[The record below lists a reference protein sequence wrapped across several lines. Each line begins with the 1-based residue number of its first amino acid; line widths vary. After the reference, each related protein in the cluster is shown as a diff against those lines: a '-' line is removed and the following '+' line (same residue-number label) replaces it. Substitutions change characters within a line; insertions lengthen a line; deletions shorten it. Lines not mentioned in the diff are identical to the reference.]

1 MPQIRPRIRPL
12 FPPLFPPLLRP
23 RSRSLLRPLAAAAAL
38 SLAALG
44 ALSPAHAADAGRPVT
59 LIVPF
64 AAGGGVD
71 GMGRLLAE
79 RLRADMPQGVVVE
92 NKPGASGMLG
102 AQAVLRSAPDG
113 TTLLLGSAGETA
125 INPLVFKGKMQ
136 YQPDKDLVP
145 IALIARV
152 PNVLLAN
159 PKLPVANVEQLVA
172 YGRAHPDKLTYA
184 TSGVGNPQHLNGELL
199 QSLAGIKMVH
209 VPYKGA
215 SAQLVDVA
223 SGSVDLTFVSLA
235 GALPF
240 IQSGKVKPLAV
251 TSAKRA
257 SFAPDIPAIA
267 ETAGLKDYA
276 LENWFGVFVAAG
288 TPSAVQQKLADAI
301 NRALRDEKFVAS
313 IRELGGEVQPM
324 SQAEFSAFIKA
335 QTGVFAKVVADG
347 HITAEN

>member
-1 MPQIRPRIRPL
+1 MPPIRL
-12 FPPLFPPLLRP
+12 
-23 RSRSLLRPLAAAAAL
+23 LAAAA
-38 SLAALG
+38 LAAT
-44 ALSPAHAADAGRPVT
+44 ALAPLPSVQAADVGRPAS

-79 RLRADMPQGVVVE
+79 RLRSEMPQGVVVE

-102 AQAVLRSAPDG
+102 AQTVVRSAPDG
-113 TTLLLGSAGETA
+113 STMLLGSAGETA

-136 YQPDKDLVP
+136 YQPEKDLVP
-145 IALIARV
+145 IALVARV
-152 PNVLLAN
+152 PNVLVAN
-159 PKLPVANVEQLVA
+159 PKLPVSNVEQLVA

-223 SGSVDLTFVSLA
+223 AGSVDLTFVSLA

-240 IQSGKVKPLAV
+240 IKSGKVKPLAV
-251 TSAKRA
+251 TSATRA
-257 SFAPDIPAIA
+257 SFAPDIPAVA
-267 ETAGLKDYA
+267 EYAPLKDYA

-288 TPSAVQQKLADAI
+288 TPADVQQKLAAVI
-301 NRALRDEKFVAS
+301 GRALRDEKFVAS

-324 SQAEFSAFIKA
+324 SQEEFRAFIKA
-335 QTGVFAKVVADG
+335 QTAVFAKVVADG

>member
-1 MPQIRPRIRPL
+1 MPPIRL
-12 FPPLFPPLLRP
+12 FAAAA
-23 RSRSLLRPLAAAAAL
+23 LAAAA
-38 SLAALG
+38 LAPFPSAQ
-44 ALSPAHAADAGRPVT
+44 AADVGRPVS

-79 RLRADMPQGVVVE
+79 RLRSEMPQGVVVE

-102 AQAVLRSAPDG
+102 AQTVVRSAPDG
-113 TTLLLGSAGETA
+113 STMLLGSAGETA

-136 YQPDKDLVP
+136 YQPEKDLVP
-145 IALIARV
+145 IALVARV
-152 PNVLLAN
+152 PNVLVAN
-159 PKLPVANVEQLVA
+159 PKLPVSSVEQLVA
-172 YGRAHPDKLTYA
+172 YGRAQPDKLTYA

-223 SGSVDLTFVSLA
+223 AGSVDLTFVSLA

-240 IQSGKVKPLAV
+240 IKSGKVKPLAV
-251 TSAKRA
+251 TSATRA
-257 SFAPDIPAIA
+257 SFAPDIPAVA
-267 ETAGLKDYA
+267 EYAPLKDYA

-288 TPSAVQQKLADAI
+288 TPADVQQKLAAAI
-301 NRALRDEKFVAS
+301 GRALRDEKFVAS

-324 SQAEFSAFIKA
+324 SQEEFRAFIKA
-335 QTGVFAKVVADG
+335 QTAVFAKVVADG

>member
-1 MPQIRPRIRPL
+1 MSPIRT
-12 FPPLFPPLLRP
+12 
-23 RSRSLLRPLAAAAAL
+23 LAAAAVLA
-38 SLAALG
+38 LAA
-44 ALSPAHAADAGRPVT
+44 SPLYAADPPSGRPVT

-79 RLRADMPQGVVVE
+79 RLRGELPQGVVVE

-102 AQAVLRSAPDG
+102 AQAVVRSAPDG
-113 TTLLLGSAGETA
+113 ATLLLGSAGETA

-136 YQPDKDLVP
+136 YQPDKDLAP

-152 PNVLLAN
+152 PNVLVAN

-172 YGRAHPDKLTYA
+172 YGRANPDKLTYA

-223 SGSVDLTFVSLA
+223 AGSVDLTFVSLA

-240 IQSGKVKPLAV
+240 IKSGKVKPLAV

-257 SFAPDIPAIA
+257 SFAPDIPALA
-267 ETAGLKDYA
+267 EYAPLKDYA
-276 LENWFGVFVAAG
+276 LENWFGVFVPAA
-288 TPSAVQQKLADAI
+288 TPADVQQKLAAAI
-301 NRALRDEKFVAS
+301 GRSLKDEKFVAS

-324 SQAEFSAFIKA
+324 SQDEFRAFIKA
-335 QTGVFAKVVADG
+335 QTDVFAKVVADG

>member
-1 MPQIRPRIRPL
+1 MPRIRFQL
-12 FPPLFPPLLRP
+12 
-23 RSRSLLRPLAAAAAL
+23 LAAAVTVAAL
-38 SLAALG
+38 APFHSAC
-44 ALSPAHAADAGRPVT
+44 AADAGRPVS

-79 RLRADMPQGVVVE
+79 RLRSEMPQGVVVE

-102 AQAVLRSAPDG
+102 AQTVVRSTPDG
-113 TTLLLGSAGETA
+113 STLLLGSAGETA

-136 YQPDKDLVP
+136 YQPEKDLVP

-152 PNVLLAN
+152 PNVLVAN
-159 PKLPVANVEQLVA
+159 PKLPVSNVEQLVA

-223 SGSVDLTFVSLA
+223 AGSVDLTFVSLA

-240 IQSGKVKPLAV
+240 IKSGKVKPLAV
-251 TSAKRA
+251 TSATRA

-267 ETAGLKDYA
+267 EYAPLKDYA

-288 TPSAVQQKLADAI
+288 TPAEVQQKLAAAI
-301 NRALRDEKFVAS
+301 GRSLKDEKFVAS

-324 SQAEFSAFIKA
+324 SQDEFRAFIKT
-335 QTGVFAKVVADG
+335 QTAVFAKVVTDG

>member
-1 MPQIRPRIRPL
+1 MPPIRT
-12 FPPLFPPLLRP
+12 
-23 RSRSLLRPLAAAAAL
+23 LAAVAAL
-38 SLAALG
+38 ALAAS
-44 ALSPAHAADAGRPVT
+44 SPLHAADAAAGRPIT

-79 RLRADMPQGVVVE
+79 RLRSEMPQGVVVE

-102 AQAVLRSAPDG
+102 AQAVVRSAPDG
-113 TTLLLGSAGETA
+113 ATLLLGSAGETA

-136 YQPDKDLVP
+136 YQPEKDLAP

-152 PNVLLAN
+152 PNVLVAN
-159 PKLPVANVEQLVA
+159 PKLPVANVEELVA

-223 SGSVDLTFVSLA
+223 AGSVDLTFVSLA

-240 IQSGKVKPLAV
+240 IKGGKVKPLAV
-251 TSAKRA
+251 TSAQRA
-257 SFAPDIPAIA
+257 SFAPDIPAVA
-267 ETAGLKDYA
+267 EYAPLKDYA
-276 LENWFGVFVAAG
+276 LENWFGVFVPAA
-288 TPSAVQQKLADAI
+288 TPAEVRQKLADAI
-301 NRALRDEKFVAS
+301 GRSLKDEKFVAS

-324 SQAEFSAFIKA
+324 SQDEFRAFIKA
-335 QTGVFAKVVADG
+335 QTAVFAKVVADG

>member
-1 MPQIRPRIRPL
+1 MPHIRT
-12 FPPLFPPLLRP
+12 
-23 RSRSLLRPLAAAAAL
+23 LAAAAAL
-38 SLAALG
+38 ALAASTPL
-44 ALSPAHAADAGRPVT
+44 HAADLPANRPIT

-79 RLRADMPQGVVVE
+79 RLRSELPQGVVVE

-102 AQAVLRSAPDG
+102 ATAVVRSAPDG
-113 TTLLLGSAGETA
+113 ATLLLGSAGETA
-125 INPLVFKGKMQ
+125 INPLVFKSKMQ
-136 YQPDKDLVP
+136 YQPEKDLAPV
-145 IALIARV
+145 ALIARV
-152 PNVLLAN
+152 PNVLVAN
-159 PKLPVANVEQLVA
+159 PKLPVANVEELVA

-215 SAQLVDVA
+215 AAQLVDVA
-223 SGSVDLTFVSLA
+223 AGSVDLTFVSLA

-240 IQSGKVKPLAV
+240 IKSGKVKPLAV

-257 SFAPDIPAIA
+257 SFAPDIPALA
-267 ETAGLKDYA
+267 EYAPLKDYA
-276 LENWFGVFVAAG
+276 LENWFGVFVPAN
-288 TPSAVQQKLADAI
+288 TPPEVQQKLAAAI
-301 NRALRDEKFVAS
+301 DRSLKDEKFVAS

-324 SQAEFSAFIKA
+324 SQDAFRAFIKA
-335 QTGVFAKVVADG
+335 QTAVFAKVVADG
-347 HITAEN
+347 NITAEN

>member
-1 MPQIRPRIRPL
+1 MPPIRT
-12 FPPLFPPLLRP
+12 
-23 RSRSLLRPLAAAAAL
+23 LAAAAAL
-38 SLAALG
+38 AFAAS
-44 ALSPAHAADAGRPVT
+44 SPLHAADLPANRPIT

-79 RLRADMPQGVVVE
+79 RLRSELPQGVVVE

-102 AQAVLRSAPDG
+102 AAAVVRAAPDG
-113 TTLLLGSAGETA
+113 ATLLLGSAGETA
-125 INPLVFKGKMQ
+125 INPLVFKTKMQ
-136 YQPDKDLVP
+136 YQPENDLAP

-152 PNVLLAN
+152 PNVLVAN
-159 PKLPVANVEQLVA
+159 PKLPVASVEQLVA

-215 SAQLVDVA
+215 AAQLVDVA
-223 SGSVDLTFVSLA
+223 AGSVDLTFVSLA

-240 IQSGKVKPLAV
+240 IKSGKVKPLAV

-257 SFAPDIPAIA
+257 SFAPDIPALA
-267 ETAGLKDYA
+267 EYAPLKDYA
-276 LENWFGVFVAAG
+276 LENWFGVFVPAG
-288 TPSAVQQKLADAI
+288 TPPQVQQKLAAAI
-301 NRALRDEKFVAS
+301 GRALKDEKFVAS

-324 SQAEFSAFIKA
+324 SQDSFRAFIKA
-335 QTGVFAKVVADG
+335 QTAVFAKVVADG
-347 HITAEN
+347 NITAEN

>member
-1 MPQIRPRIRPL
+1 MPPIRL
-12 FPPLFPPLLRP
+12 F
-23 RSRSLLRPLAAAAAL
+23 AAAAL
-38 SLAALG
+38 VAAAL
-44 ALSPAHAADAGRPVT
+44 APLPSAQAADPGRPVS

-79 RLRADMPQGVVVE
+79 RLRSEMPQGVVVE

-102 AQAVLRSAPDG
+102 AQTVVRSAPDG
-113 TTLLLGSAGETA
+113 STMLLGSAGETA

-136 YQPDKDLVP
+136 YQPERDLVP
-145 IALIARV
+145 IALVARV
-152 PNVLLAN
+152 PNVLVAN

-223 SGSVDLTFVSLA
+223 AGSVDLTFVSLA

-240 IQSGKVKPLAV
+240 IKSGKVKPLAV
-251 TSAKRA
+251 TSATRA
-257 SFAPDIPAIA
+257 SFAPDIPAVA
-267 ETAGLKDYA
+267 EYAPLKDYA

-288 TPSAVQQKLADAI
+288 TPVDMQQKLAAAI
-301 NRALRDEKFVAS
+301 GRALRDEKFVAS

-324 SQAEFSAFIKA
+324 SQDEFRAFIKA
-335 QTGVFAKVVADG
+335 QTAVFAKVVADG
-347 HITAEN
+347 HITADN

>member
-1 MPQIRPRIRPL
+1 MPPIRT
-12 FPPLFPPLLRP
+12 
-23 RSRSLLRPLAAAAAL
+23 LAAAAAL
-38 SLAALG
+38 ALAA
-44 ALSPAHAADAGRPVT
+44 STPIHAADLPANRPIT

-79 RLRADMPQGVVVE
+79 RLRSELPQGVVVE

-102 AQAVLRSAPDG
+102 ATAVVRSAPDG
-113 TTLLLGSAGETA
+113 ATLLLGSAGETA
-125 INPLVFKGKMQ
+125 INPLVFKSKMQ
-136 YQPDKDLVP
+136 YQPEKDLAPV
-145 IALIARV
+145 ALIARV
-152 PNVLLAN
+152 PNVLVAN

-215 SAQLVDVA
+215 AAQLVDVA
-223 SGSVDLTFVSLA
+223 AGSVDLTFVSLA

-240 IQSGKVKPLAV
+240 IKSGKVKPLAV

-257 SFAPDIPAIA
+257 SFAPDIPALA
-267 ETAGLKDYA
+267 EYAPLKDYA
-276 LENWFGVFVAAG
+276 LENWFGVFVPAS
-288 TPSAVQQKLADAI
+288 TPPEVQQKLAAAI
-301 NRALRDEKFVAS
+301 DRSLKDEKFVAS

-324 SQAEFSAFIKA
+324 SQDEFRAFIKA
-335 QTGVFAKVVADG
+335 QTAVFAKVVTDG
-347 HITAEN
+347 NIKAEN

>member
-1 MPQIRPRIRPL
+1 MPPIRT
-12 FPPLFPPLLRP
+12 
-23 RSRSLLRPLAAAAAL
+23 LAAAAAL
-38 SLAALG
+38 AIAAS
-44 ALSPAHAADAGRPVT
+44 SPLHAADLPANRPIT

-79 RLRADMPQGVVVE
+79 RLRSELPQGVVVE

-102 AQAVLRSAPDG
+102 AAAVVRAAPDG
-113 TTLLLGSAGETA
+113 ATLLLGSAGETA
-125 INPLVFKGKMQ
+125 INPLVFKTKMQ
-136 YQPDKDLVP
+136 YQPEKDLAP

-152 PNVLLAN
+152 PNVLVAN
-159 PKLPVANVEQLVA
+159 PKLPVASVEQLVA

-215 SAQLVDVA
+215 AAQLVDVA
-223 SGSVDLTFVSLA
+223 AGSVDLTFVSLA

-240 IQSGKVKPLAV
+240 IKSGKVKPLAV

-257 SFAPDIPAIA
+257 SFAPDIPALA
-267 ETAGLKDYA
+267 EYAPLKDYA
-276 LENWFGVFVAAG
+276 LENWFGVFVPAG
-288 TPSAVQQKLADAI
+288 TPPQVQQKLAAAI
-301 NRALRDEKFVAS
+301 DRALRDEKFVAS

-324 SQAEFSAFIKA
+324 SQDAFRAFIKA
-335 QTGVFAKVVADG
+335 QTAVFAKVVADG
-347 HITAEN
+347 NITAEN

>member
-1 MPQIRPRIRPL
+1 MPPIRI
-12 FPPLFPPLLRP
+12 
-23 RSRSLLRPLAAAAAL
+23 LAAAAAL
-38 SLAALG
+38 AFAAS
-44 ALSPAHAADAGRPVT
+44 SPLHAADLPANRPIT

-79 RLRADMPQGVVVE
+79 RLRSELPQGVVVE

-102 AQAVLRSAPDG
+102 AAAVVRAAPDG
-113 TTLLLGSAGETA
+113 ATLLLGSAGETA
-125 INPLVFKGKMQ
+125 INPLVFKTKMQ
-136 YQPDKDLVP
+136 YQPEKDLAPV
-145 IALIARV
+145 ALIARV
-152 PNVLLAN
+152 PNVLVAN
-159 PKLPVANVEQLVA
+159 PKLPVASVEQLVA

-215 SAQLVDVA
+215 AAQLVDVA
-223 SGSVDLTFVSLA
+223 AGSVDLTFVSLA

-240 IQSGKVKPLAV
+240 IKSGKVKPLAV

-257 SFAPDIPAIA
+257 SFAPDIPALA
-267 ETAGLKDYA
+267 EYAPLKGYA
-276 LENWFGVFVAAG
+276 LENWFGVFVPAG
-288 TPSAVQQKLADAI
+288 TPLQVQQKLAAAI
-301 NRALRDEKFVAS
+301 GRALKDEKFVAS

-324 SQAEFSAFIKA
+324 SQDEFRAFIKA
-335 QTGVFAKVVADG
+335 QTAVFAKVVADG
-347 HITAEN
+347 NITAEN

>member
-1 MPQIRPRIRPL
+1 MPPIRT
-12 FPPLFPPLLRP
+12 
-23 RSRSLLRPLAAAAAL
+23 LAAAAAL
-38 SLAALG
+38 ALAASTPL
-44 ALSPAHAADAGRPVT
+44 HAADLPANRPIT

-79 RLRADMPQGVVVE
+79 RLRSELPQGVVVE

-102 AQAVLRSAPDG
+102 ATAVVRSAPDG
-113 TTLLLGSAGETA
+113 ATLLLGSAGETA
-125 INPLVFKGKMQ
+125 INPLVFKSKMQ
-136 YQPDKDLVP
+136 YQPEKDLAPV
-145 IALIARV
+145 ALIARV
-152 PNVLLAN
+152 PNVLVAN
-159 PKLPVANVEQLVA
+159 PNLPVANVEQLVA

-215 SAQLVDVA
+215 AAQLVDVA
-223 SGSVDLTFVSLA
+223 AGSVDLTFVSLA

-240 IQSGKVKPLAV
+240 IKSGKVKPLAV

-257 SFAPDIPAIA
+257 SFAPDIPALA
-267 ETAGLKDYA
+267 EYAPLKDYA
-276 LENWFGVFVAAG
+276 LENWFGVFVPAN
-288 TPSAVQQKLADAI
+288 TPPEVQQKLAAAI
-301 NRALRDEKFVAS
+301 DRSLKDEKFVAS

-324 SQAEFSAFIKA
+324 SQDEFRAFIKA
-335 QTGVFAKVVADG
+335 QTAVFAKVVADG
-347 HITAEN
+347 NITAEN

>member
-1 MPQIRPRIRPL
+1 MPPIRT
-12 FPPLFPPLLRP
+12 
-23 RSRSLLRPLAAAAAL
+23 LAAAAAL
-38 SLAALG
+38 ALAASTPL
-44 ALSPAHAADAGRPVT
+44 HAADLPANRPIT

-79 RLRADMPQGVVVE
+79 RLRSELPQGVVVE

-102 AQAVLRSAPDG
+102 ATAVVRSAPDG
-113 TTLLLGSAGETA
+113 ATLLLGSAGETA
-125 INPLVFKGKMQ
+125 INPLVFKSKMQ
-136 YQPDKDLVP
+136 YQPEMDLAPV
-145 IALIARV
+145 ALIARV
-152 PNVLLAN
+152 PNVLVAN

-215 SAQLVDVA
+215 AAQLVDVA
-223 SGSVDLTFVSLA
+223 AGSVDLTFVSLA

-240 IQSGKVKPLAV
+240 IKSGKVKPLAV

-257 SFAPDIPAIA
+257 SFAPDIPALA
-267 ETAGLKDYA
+267 EYAPLKDYA
-276 LENWFGVFVAAG
+276 LENWFGVFVPAN
-288 TPSAVQQKLADAI
+288 TPPDVQQKLAAAI
-301 NRALRDEKFVAS
+301 DRSLKDEKFVAS

-324 SQAEFSAFIKA
+324 SQDEFRAFIKA
-335 QTGVFAKVVADG
+335 QTAVFAKVVADG
-347 HITAEN
+347 NITAEN

>member
-1 MPQIRPRIRPL
+1 MPRIRT
-12 FPPLFPPLLRP
+12 
-23 RSRSLLRPLAAAAAL
+23 LAAAAAL
-38 SLAALG
+38 ALAAS
-44 ALSPAHAADAGRPVT
+44 SPLHAADAAAGRPIT

-79 RLRADMPQGVVVE
+79 RLRSEMPQGVVVE

-102 AQAVLRSAPDG
+102 AQAVVRAAPDG
-113 TTLLLGSAGETA
+113 ATLLLGSAGETA

-136 YQPDKDLVP
+136 YQPEKDLAP

-152 PNVLLAN
+152 PNVLVAN
-159 PKLPVANVEQLVA
+159 PKLPVANVEELVA
-172 YGRAHPDKLTYA
+172 YGRAHPGKLTYA

-223 SGSVDLTFVSLA
+223 AGSVDLTFVSLA

-240 IQSGKVKPLAV
+240 IKGGKVKPLAV
-251 TSAKRA
+251 TSPQRA
-257 SFAPDIPAIA
+257 SFAPDIPAVA
-267 ETAGLKDYA
+267 EYAPLKDYA
-276 LENWFGVFVAAG
+276 LENWFGVFVPAA
-288 TPSAVQQKLADAI
+288 TPAELRQKLADAI
-301 NRALRDEKFVAS
+301 GRSLKDEKFVAS

-324 SQAEFSAFIKA
+324 SQDEFRAFIKA
-335 QTGVFAKVVADG
+335 QTAVFAKVVADG

>member
-1 MPQIRPRIRPL
+1 MPRIRL
-12 FPPLFPPLLRP
+12 
-23 RSRSLLRPLAAAAAL
+23 LAAALLTAAAL
-38 SLAALG
+38 APFPSTQ
-44 ALSPAHAADAGRPVT
+44 AADVGRPVS

-79 RLRADMPQGVVVE
+79 RLRSEMPQGVVVE

-102 AQAVLRSAPDG
+102 AQTVVRSAPDG
-113 TTLLLGSAGETA
+113 STMLLGSAGETA

-136 YQPDKDLVP
+136 YQPDKDLAP
-145 IALIARV
+145 IALVARV
-152 PNVLLAN
+152 PNVLVAN
-159 PKLPVANVEQLVA
+159 PKLPVSNVEQLVA

-223 SGSVDLTFVSLA
+223 AGSVDLTFVSLA

-240 IQSGKVKPLAV
+240 IKSGKVKPLAV
-251 TSAKRA
+251 TSATRA
-257 SFAPDIPAIA
+257 SFAPDIPAVA
-267 ETAGLKDYA
+267 EYAPLKDYA

-288 TPSAVQQKLADAI
+288 TPADVQHKLAAAI
-301 NRALRDEKFVAS
+301 GRALQDEKFVAS

-324 SQAEFSAFIKA
+324 SQEEFRAFIKA
-335 QTGVFAKVVADG
+335 QTAVFAKVVADG

>member
-1 MPQIRPRIRPL
+1 MPPIRT
-12 FPPLFPPLLRP
+12 
-23 RSRSLLRPLAAAAAL
+23 LAAAAAL
-38 SLAALG
+38 AFAASTPL
-44 ALSPAHAADAGRPVT
+44 HAADLPAGRPLT

-79 RLRADMPQGVVVE
+79 RLRGELSQGVVVE

-102 AQAVLRSAPDG
+102 ATAVVRSAPDG
-113 TTLLLGSAGETA
+113 ATLLLGSAGETA
-125 INPLVFKGKMQ
+125 INPLVFKSKMQ
-136 YQPDKDLVP
+136 YQPDKDLAP

-152 PNVLLAN
+152 PNVLVAN
-159 PKLPVANVEQLVA
+159 PKLPVADVEQLVA
-172 YGRAHPDKLTYA
+172 YGRAHPGKLTYA

-199 QSLAGIKMVH
+199 QSLAGMKMVH

-223 SGSVDLTFVSLA
+223 AGSVDLTFVSLA

-240 IQSGKVKPLAV
+240 IKSGKVKPLAV

-257 SFAPDIPAIA
+257 SFAPDIPALA
-267 ETAGLKDYA
+267 EYAPLKDYA
-276 LENWFGVFVAAG
+276 LENWFGVFAPAG
-288 TPSAVQQKLADAI
+288 TKPEVQQKLAAAI
-301 NRALRDEKFVAS
+301 ARSLKDEKFVAS

-324 SQAEFSAFIKA
+324 SQDEFRAFIKA
-335 QTGVFAKVVADG
+335 QTAVFAKVVADG
-347 HITAEN
+347 KISAEN

>member
-1 MPQIRPRIRPL
+1 MPPIRT
-12 FPPLFPPLLRP
+12 
-23 RSRSLLRPLAAAAAL
+23 LAAAAAL
-38 SLAALG
+38 ALAASTPL
-44 ALSPAHAADAGRPVT
+44 HAADLPANRPIT

-79 RLRADMPQGVVVE
+79 RLRSELPQGVVVE

-102 AQAVLRSAPDG
+102 ATAVVRSAPDG
-113 TTLLLGSAGETA
+113 ATLLLGSAGETA
-125 INPLVFKGKMQ
+125 INPLVFKSKMQ
-136 YQPDKDLVP
+136 YQPEKDLAPV
-145 IALIARV
+145 ALIARV
-152 PNVLLAN
+152 PNVLVAN

-172 YGRAHPDKLTYA
+172 YGRAHPEKLTYA

-215 SAQLVDVA
+215 AAQLVDVA
-223 SGSVDLTFVSLA
+223 AGSVDLTFVSLA

-240 IQSGKVKPLAV
+240 IKSGKVKPLAV

-257 SFAPDIPAIA
+257 SFAPDIPALA
-267 ETAGLKDYA
+267 EYAPLKDYA
-276 LENWFGVFVAAG
+276 LENWFGVFVPAN
-288 TPSAVQQKLADAI
+288 TPPEVQQKLAAAI
-301 NRALRDEKFVAS
+301 DRSLKDEKFVAS

-324 SQAEFSAFIKA
+324 SQDEFRAFIKA
-335 QTGVFAKVVADG
+335 QTAVFAKVVADG
-347 HITAEN
+347 NITAEN

>member
-1 MPQIRPRIRPL
+1 MPPIRT
-12 FPPLFPPLLRP
+12 
-23 RSRSLLRPLAAAAAL
+23 LAAAAAL
-38 SLAALG
+38 ALAA
-44 ALSPAHAADAGRPVT
+44 STPIHAADLPANRPIT

-79 RLRADMPQGVVVE
+79 RLRSELPQGVVVE

-102 AQAVLRSAPDG
+102 ATAVVRSAPDG
-113 TTLLLGSAGETA
+113 ATLLLGSAGETA
-125 INPLVFKGKMQ
+125 INPLVFKSKMQ
-136 YQPDKDLVP
+136 YQPEKDLAPV
-145 IALIARV
+145 ALIARV
-152 PNVLLAN
+152 PNVLVAN

-215 SAQLVDVA
+215 AAQLVDVA
-223 SGSVDLTFVSLA
+223 AGSVDLTFVSLA

-240 IQSGKVKPLAV
+240 IKSGKVKPLAV

-257 SFAPDIPAIA
+257 SFAPDIPALA
-267 ETAGLKDYA
+267 EYAPLKDYA
-276 LENWFGVFVAAG
+276 LENWFGVFVPAS
-288 TPSAVQQKLADAI
+288 TPPEVQQKLAAAI
-301 NRALRDEKFVAS
+301 DRSLKDEKFGAS

-324 SQAEFSAFIKA
+324 SQDAFRAFIKA
-335 QTGVFAKVVADG
+335 QTAVFAKVVADG
-347 HITAEN
+347 NITAEN

>member
-1 MPQIRPRIRPL
+1 MPPIRT
-12 FPPLFPPLLRP
+12 
-23 RSRSLLRPLAAAAAL
+23 LAAAAAL
-38 SLAALG
+38 AIAASSLL
-44 ALSPAHAADAGRPVT
+44 HAADLPANRPIT

-79 RLRADMPQGVVVE
+79 RLRSELPQGVVVE

-102 AQAVLRSAPDG
+102 AAAVVRAAPDG
-113 TTLLLGSAGETA
+113 ATLLLGSAGETA
-125 INPLVFKGKMQ
+125 INPLVFKTKMQ
-136 YQPDKDLVP
+136 YQPEKDLAP

-152 PNVLLAN
+152 PNVLVAN
-159 PKLPVANVEQLVA
+159 PKLPVASVEQLVA

-215 SAQLVDVA
+215 AAQLVDVA
-223 SGSVDLTFVSLA
+223 AGSVDLTFVSLA

-240 IQSGKVKPLAV
+240 IKSGKVKPLAV

-257 SFAPDIPAIA
+257 SFAPDIPALA
-267 ETAGLKDYA
+267 EYAPLKDYA
-276 LENWFGVFVAAG
+276 LENWFGVFVPAG
-288 TPSAVQQKLADAI
+288 TPPQVQQKLAAAI
-301 NRALRDEKFVAS
+301 DRALKDEKFVAS

-324 SQAEFSAFIKA
+324 SQDAFRAFIKA
-335 QTGVFAKVVADG
+335 QTAVFAKVVADG
-347 HITAEN
+347 NITAEN

>member
-1 MPQIRPRIRPL
+1 MTLIRTL
-12 FPPLFPPLLRP
+12 AASAALT
-23 RSRSLLRPLAAAAAL
+23 LAAATPL
-38 SLAALG
+38 
-44 ALSPAHAADAGRPVT
+44 HAADAPPPGVGSGRPIT

-79 RLRADMPQGVVVE
+79 RLRAELPQGVVVE

-102 AQAVLRSAPDG
+102 AQTVVRSTPDG

-136 YQPDKDLVP
+136 YQPERDLAP
-145 IALIARV
+145 IALVARV
-152 PNVLLAN
+152 PNVLVAS
-159 PKLPVANVEQLVA
+159 PKLPVATVQELVA
-172 YGRAHPDKLTYA
+172 YGRANPDRLTYA

-223 SGSVDLTFVSLA
+223 AGSVDLTFVSLA

-240 IQSGKVKPLAV
+240 IKSGKVKPLAV

-257 SFAPDIPAIA
+257 SFAPDIPAVA
-267 ETAGLKDYA
+267 EYAPLKDYA
-276 LENWFGVFVAAG
+276 LENWFGIFVPAA
-288 TPSAVQQKLADAI
+288 TPVAVRQQLAAAI
-301 NRALRDEKFVAS
+301 DRCLRDEKLVAS
-313 IRELGGEVQPM
+313 LRELGGEVQPM
-324 SQAEFSAFIKA
+324 SPDAFRDFIQAQIA
-335 QTGVFAKVVADG
+335 VFAKVVADG

>member
-1 MPQIRPRIRPL
+1 MPPIRT
-12 FPPLFPPLLRP
+12 
-23 RSRSLLRPLAAAAAL
+23 LAAAAAL
-38 SLAALG
+38 AIAAS
-44 ALSPAHAADAGRPVT
+44 SPLHAADLPANRPIT

-79 RLRADMPQGVVVE
+79 RLRSELPQGVVVE

-102 AQAVLRSAPDG
+102 AAAVVRAAPDG
-113 TTLLLGSAGETA
+113 ATLLLGSAGETA
-125 INPLVFKGKMQ
+125 INPLVFKTKMQ
-136 YQPDKDLVP
+136 YQPEKDLAP

-152 PNVLLAN
+152 PNVLVAN
-159 PKLPVANVEQLVA
+159 PKLPVASVEQLVA

-215 SAQLVDVA
+215 AAQLVDVA
-223 SGSVDLTFVSLA
+223 AGSVDLTFVSLA
-235 GALPF
+235 GAVPF
-240 IQSGKVKPLAV
+240 IKSGKVKPLAV

-257 SFAPDIPAIA
+257 SFAPDIPALA
-267 ETAGLKDYA
+267 EYAPLKDYA
-276 LENWFGVFVAAG
+276 LENWFGVFVPAG
-288 TPSAVQQKLADAI
+288 TPPQVQQKLAAAI
-301 NRALRDEKFVAS
+301 DRALKDEKFVAS

-324 SQAEFSAFIKA
+324 SQDAFRAFIKA
-335 QTGVFAKVVADG
+335 QTAVFAKVVADG
-347 HITAEN
+347 NITAEN

>member
-1 MPQIRPRIRPL
+1 MPPIRT
-12 FPPLFPPLLRP
+12 
-23 RSRSLLRPLAAAAAL
+23 LAAAAAL
-38 SLAALG
+38 AFAAS
-44 ALSPAHAADAGRPVT
+44 SPLHAADLPANRPIT

-79 RLRADMPQGVVVE
+79 RLRSELPQGVVVE

-102 AQAVLRSAPDG
+102 ATAVVRAAPDG
-113 TTLLLGSAGETA
+113 ATLLLGSAGETA
-125 INPLVFKGKMQ
+125 INPLVFKTKMQ
-136 YQPDKDLVP
+136 YQPEKDLAPV
-145 IALIARV
+145 ALIARV
-152 PNVLLAN
+152 PHVLVAN
-159 PKLPVANVEQLVA
+159 PKLPVASVEQLVA

-215 SAQLVDVA
+215 AAQLVDVA
-223 SGSVDLTFVSLA
+223 AGSVDLTFVSLA

-240 IQSGKVKPLAV
+240 IKSGKVKPLAV

-257 SFAPDIPAIA
+257 SFAPDIPALA
-267 ETAGLKDYA
+267 EYAPLKDYA
-276 LENWFGVFVAAG
+276 LENWFGVFVPAG
-288 TPSAVQQKLADAI
+288 TPPQVQQKLAAAI
-301 NRALRDEKFVAS
+301 GRALKDEKFVAS

-324 SQAEFSAFIKA
+324 SQDDFRAFIKA
-335 QTGVFAKVVADG
+335 QTAVFAKVVADG
-347 HITAEN
+347 NITAEN

>member
-1 MPQIRPRIRPL
+1 MPPIRT
-12 FPPLFPPLLRP
+12 
-23 RSRSLLRPLAAAAAL
+23 LAAAAAL
-38 SLAALG
+38 ALAASTPL
-44 ALSPAHAADAGRPVT
+44 HAADLPANRPIT

-79 RLRADMPQGVVVE
+79 RLRSELPQGVVVE

-102 AQAVLRSAPDG
+102 ATAVVRSAPDG
-113 TTLLLGSAGETA
+113 ATLLLGSAGETA
-125 INPLVFKGKMQ
+125 INPLVFKSKMQ
-136 YQPDKDLVP
+136 YQPEKDLAPV
-145 IALIARV
+145 ALIARV
-152 PNVLLAN
+152 PNVLVAN
-159 PKLPVANVEQLVA
+159 PKLPVANVEHLVA

-215 SAQLVDVA
+215 AAQLVDVA
-223 SGSVDLTFVSLA
+223 AGSVDLTFVSLA

-240 IQSGKVKPLAV
+240 IKSGKVKPLAV

-257 SFAPDIPAIA
+257 SFAPDIPALA
-267 ETAGLKDYA
+267 EYAPLKDYA
-276 LENWFGVFVAAG
+276 LENWFGVFVPAS
-288 TPSAVQQKLADAI
+288 TPPEVQQKLAAAI
-301 NRALRDEKFVAS
+301 DRSLKDEKFVAS

-324 SQAEFSAFIKA
+324 SQDEFRAFIKA
-335 QTGVFAKVVADG
+335 QTAVFAKVVTDG
-347 HITAEN
+347 NITAEN

>member
-1 MPQIRPRIRPL
+1 MPPIRT
-12 FPPLFPPLLRP
+12 
-23 RSRSLLRPLAAAAAL
+23 LAAAAAL
-38 SLAALG
+38 ALAASTPL
-44 ALSPAHAADAGRPVT
+44 HAADLPANRPIT

-79 RLRADMPQGVVVE
+79 RLRSELPQGVVVE

-102 AQAVLRSAPDG
+102 ATAVVRSAPDG
-113 TTLLLGSAGETA
+113 ATLLLGSAGETA
-125 INPLVFKGKMQ
+125 INPLVFKSKMQ
-136 YQPDKDLVP
+136 YQPEKDLAPV
-145 IALIARV
+145 ALIARV
-152 PNVLLAN
+152 PNVLVAN

-215 SAQLVDVA
+215 AAQLVDVA
-223 SGSVDLTFVSLA
+223 AGSVDLTFVSLA

-240 IQSGKVKPLAV
+240 IKSGKVKPLAV

-257 SFAPDIPAIA
+257 SFAPDIPALA
-267 ETAGLKDYA
+267 EYAPLKDYA
-276 LENWFGVFVAAG
+276 LENWFGVFVPAN
-288 TPSAVQQKLADAI
+288 TPPDVQQKLAAAI
-301 NRALRDEKFVAS
+301 DRSLKDEKFVAS

-324 SQAEFSAFIKA
+324 SQDEFRAFIKA
-335 QTGVFAKVVADG
+335 QTAVFAKVVADG
-347 HITAEN
+347 NITAEN

>member
-1 MPQIRPRIRPL
+1 MPPIRI
-12 FPPLFPPLLRP
+12 
-23 RSRSLLRPLAAAAAL
+23 LAAAAAL
-38 SLAALG
+38 AFAAS
-44 ALSPAHAADAGRPVT
+44 SPLHAADLPANRPIT

-79 RLRADMPQGVVVE
+79 RLRSELPQGVVVE

-102 AQAVLRSAPDG
+102 ATAVVRAAPDG
-113 TTLLLGSAGETA
+113 ATLLLGSAGETA
-125 INPLVFKGKMQ
+125 INPLVFKTKMQ
-136 YQPDKDLVP
+136 YQPDKDLAP

-152 PNVLLAN
+152 PNVLVAN
-159 PKLPVANVEQLVA
+159 PKLPVASVEQLVA

-215 SAQLVDVA
+215 AAQLVDVA
-223 SGSVDLTFVSLA
+223 AGSVDLTFVSLA

-240 IQSGKVKPLAV
+240 IKSGKVKPLAV

-257 SFAPDIPAIA
+257 SFAPDIPALA
-267 ETAGLKDYA
+267 EYAPLKDYA
-276 LENWFGVFVAAG
+276 LENWFGVFVPAG
-288 TPSAVQQKLADAI
+288 TPPQVQQKLAAAI
-301 NRALRDEKFVAS
+301 DRALKDEKFVAS

-324 SQAEFSAFIKA
+324 SQDAFRAFIKA
-335 QTGVFAKVVADG
+335 QTAVFAKVVADG
-347 HITAEN
+347 NITAEN

>member
-1 MPQIRPRIRPL
+1 MPPIRI
-12 FPPLFPPLLRP
+12 
-23 RSRSLLRPLAAAAAL
+23 LAAAAAL
-38 SLAALG
+38 AFAAS
-44 ALSPAHAADAGRPVT
+44 SPLHAADLPANRPIT

-79 RLRADMPQGVVVE
+79 RLRSELPQGVVVE

-102 AQAVLRSAPDG
+102 AAAVVRAAPDG
-113 TTLLLGSAGETA
+113 ATLLLGSAGETA
-125 INPLVFKGKMQ
+125 INPLVFKTKMQ
-136 YQPDKDLVP
+136 YQPERDLAPV
-145 IALIARV
+145 ALIARV
-152 PNVLLAN
+152 PNVLVAN
-159 PKLPVANVEQLVA
+159 PKLPVASVEQLVA

-215 SAQLVDVA
+215 AAQLVDVA
-223 SGSVDLTFVSLA
+223 AGSVDLTFVSLA

-240 IQSGKVKPLAV
+240 IKSGKVKPLAV

-257 SFAPDIPAIA
+257 SFAPDIPALA
-267 ETAGLKDYA
+267 EYAPLKDYA
-276 LENWFGVFVAAG
+276 LENWFGVFVPAG
-288 TPSAVQQKLADAI
+288 TPPQVQQKLAAAI
-301 NRALRDEKFVAS
+301 DRALKDEKFVAS

-324 SQAEFSAFIKA
+324 SQDAFRAFIKA
-335 QTGVFAKVVADG
+335 QTAVFAKVVADG
-347 HITAEN
+347 NITAEN

>member
-1 MPQIRPRIRPL
+1 MPPIRT
-12 FPPLFPPLLRP
+12 
-23 RSRSLLRPLAAAAAL
+23 LAAAAAL
-38 SLAALG
+38 ALAASTPL
-44 ALSPAHAADAGRPVT
+44 HAADLPANRPIT

-79 RLRADMPQGVVVE
+79 RLRSELPQGVVVE

-102 AQAVLRSAPDG
+102 ATAVVRSAPDG
-113 TTLLLGSAGETA
+113 ATLLLGSAGETA
-125 INPLVFKGKMQ
+125 INPLVFKSKMQ
-136 YQPDKDLVP
+136 YQPEKDLAPV
-145 IALIARV
+145 ALIARV
-152 PNVLLAN
+152 PNVLVAN

-215 SAQLVDVA
+215 AAQLVDVA
-223 SGSVDLTFVSLA
+223 AGSVDLTFVSLA

-240 IQSGKVKPLAV
+240 IKSGKVKPLAV

-257 SFAPDIPAIA
+257 SFAPDIPALA
-267 ETAGLKDYA
+267 EYAPLKDYA
-276 LENWFGVFVAAG
+276 LENWFGVFVPAS
-288 TPSAVQQKLADAI
+288 TPPEVQQKLAAAI
-301 NRALRDEKFVAS
+301 DRSLKDEKFVAS

-324 SQAEFSAFIKA
+324 SQDAFRAFIKA
-335 QTGVFAKVVADG
+335 QTAVFAKVVADG
-347 HITAEN
+347 NITAEN